1 MLPAMPTRHDH
12 DAGGDPAVL
21 AAKAALRE
29 RVWAAMSVPGVRRF
43 PAPDGRIPNFVGAEA
58 AARALAANDAWR
70 SAQTVKANPDSPQLP
85 VRRLALEE
93 GKTVFM
99 AVPRLADPNPFFR
112 LDPEHLVDPPRTA
125 ASIAEASR
133 SAQRVA
139 VADLDP
145 VDVVVTGCVAVGR
158 DGARLGKGGG
168 FSDLELALAVAAG
181 LVDDRTVVVTT
192 VHPLQIVDDGTIPT
206 TAHDLHVDLVA
217 TPDGVIACPRP
228 RGHRLPELD
237 WTQLTDEK
245 IAAIPLLAQLARSSG
260 RSLRPGG
267 PRSAAGPSARGGP
280 APRRGRR

>member
-1 MLPAMPTRHDH
+1 MLPGMPTRHDH
-12 DAGGDPAVL
+12 DAGGDPEVL

-58 AARALAANDAWR
+58 AARALAATDAWR
-70 SAQTVKANPDSPQLP
+70 SARTVKANPDSPQLP
-85 VRRLALEE
+85 VRRQALEE

-112 LDPEHLVDPPRTA
+112 LDPDHLVDPPRTA
-125 ASIAEASR
+125 ASIAGASR

-158 DGARLGKGGG
+158 AGARLGKGGG
-168 FSDLELALAVAAG
+168 FSDLELALAAAAG
-181 LVDDRTVVVTT
+181 LVDERTVILTT
-192 VHPLQIVDDGTIPT
+192 VHPLQVVDAGTIPT
-206 TAHDLHVDLVA
+206 TAHDLHVDVVA

-237 WTQLTDEK
+237 WAQLTDEK
-245 IAAIPLLAQLARSSG
+245 IAAIPLLAQLSESH
-260 RSLRPGG
+260 LRPGG
-267 PRSAAGPSARGGP
+267 PRSGAGPSGRGGP
-280 APRRGRR
+280 APRRERR